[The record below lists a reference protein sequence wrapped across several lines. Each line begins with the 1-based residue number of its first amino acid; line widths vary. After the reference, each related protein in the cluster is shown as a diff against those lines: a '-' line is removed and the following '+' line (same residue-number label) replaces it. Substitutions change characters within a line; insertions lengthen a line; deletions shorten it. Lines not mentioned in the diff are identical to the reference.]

1 MVVVMAL
8 TAVPLGSLIGLDLS
22 GIDLLTGKA
31 KAYQEGNYTY
41 MLEKG
46 EAIITG
52 YNDIVYEDIVIPS
65 SFDGYKVT
73 GIDERA
79 FSGRNRITSV
89 SIPNTVK
96 SIGAHAFSGCN
107 ELKTVTMGNSVETI
121 GYSAFERCKKLE
133 SINLSR
139 KLEVI
144 SSSMLDH
151 CYNLKTIVIPD
162 NVRVIENLAFQ
173 YTSLESVVIPKSV
186 LEIGGNY
193 TFETQTLKQV
203 TILNKDCALGSN
215 SLISNELTIYGYQNS
230 TASTYAYEHGYKFV
244 PFCTNGHNYT
254 DLKQQKATTTQDGY
268 KMGTCATCTF
278 VENTTIPK
286 VASFA
291 LSATSYAYDGT
302 VKTPSVTVKDSKGNA
317 LRSGTDYT
325 VTYDEGRTE
334 PGKYNVTV
342 TLTGDYSGSKTLSFS
357 IVKPVATSF
366 TLSATRYN
374 YDGKVKTPN
383 VTVKDNFGKKL
394 RNGTDYTLT
403 YAPGRKTPGKYS
415 VTVNLKGV
423 YSGSKTLYFTILPGK
438 TSKLTATQTASSVK
452 ATWKAVTG
460 ADGYKV
466 TLYSAKNKAVKTV
479 YTTKTSYTFSK
490 LSKGTTYKVRV
501 TAYKTIDGKK
511 VYAGGYT
518 QLTTA
523 TKPGTPSLTV
533 SAGTKKASL
542 RWNKQTGASGY
553 VVYMATSKN
562 GKFSKIATLK
572 GNSKISFTKTGLTKG
587 KTYYFKVAAYSTVSG
602 KTLYG
607 SYSLVKAVKVK

>member
-8 TAVPLGSLIGLDLS
+8 TAVPLCDFVGLEFSMSVKSDAANYSYYMYTVANDEAKITSCTTDLS
-22 GIDLLTGKA
+22 GEVIIPKTLGGYPVTSF
-31 KAYQEGNYTY
+31 GN
-41 MLEKG
+41 
-46 EAIITG
+46 EAFTSAG
-52 YNDIVYEDIVIPS
+52 P
-65 SFDGYKVT
+65 
-73 GIDERA
+73 
-79 FSGRNRITSV
+79 ITSLTIPDTVV
-89 SIPNTVK
+89 SIGYEAFHGCFSLTNIIVSEKNKNFSSMDGVLFNKDKTKLIQYPIGNNRKKYIIPDSVTEIDYDAFENCWNLMSVDIGK
-96 SIGAHAFSGCN
+96 SVSVIGD
-107 ELKTVTMGNSVETI
+107 
-121 GYSAFERCKKLE
+121 SAFEGCKNLTSVTMSDSVTVMGRATFRNCSNLP
-133 SINLSR
+133 SITIPGSVTRIEKSTFENCSNLTSIIIPDSV
-139 KLEVI
+139 KCIEDYAFDYCGSLKDVYYTGSKEQWENTMGKSDLTKI
-144 SSSMLDH
+144 ATIH
-151 CYNLKTIVIPD
+151 YNYKPCLHTLKTTTT
-162 NVRVIENLAFQ
+162 E
-173 YTSLESVVIPKSV
+173 
-186 LEIGGNY
+186 
-193 TFETQTLKQV
+193 
-203 TILNKDCALGSN
+203 
-215 SLISNELTIYGYQNS
+215 
-230 TASTYAYEHGYKFV
+230 
-244 PFCTNGHNYT
+244 
-254 DLKQQKATTTQDGY
+254 ATTSKDGAIVTSCTIC
-268 KMGTCATCTF
+268 KAVTETVVVPKISHFDLSGTKYTYSG
-278 VENTTIPK
+278 K
-286 VASFA
+286 VI
-291 LSATSYAYDGT
+291 
-302 VKTPSVTVKDSKGNA
+302 TPAVTVKDSK
-317 LRSGTDYT
+317 
-325 VTYDEGRTE
+325 
-334 PGKYNVTV
+334 
-342 TLTGDYSGSKTLSFS
+342 
-357 IVKPVATSF
+357 
-366 TLSATRYN
+366 
-374 YDGKVKTPN
+374 
-383 VTVKDNFGKKL
+383 GKKL

-572 GNSKISFTKTGLTKG
+572 GNSKISFTKMGLTKG

>member
-41 MLEKG
+41 KLEKG
-46 EAIITG
+46 EAIITN
-52 YNDIVYEDIVIPS
+52 YNDTVYEDIVIPS

-73 GIDERA
+73 GIDYNAFYDCYRITGVTIPDTVRVIGECAFEECIRLKTVKMGNNVQEIGEDAFRDCESLESTNLSSQLTEIQWGTFWGCDKLKEITIPERVQIIHSYA
-79 FSGRNRITSV
+79 FSGT
-89 SIPNTVK
+89 
-96 SIGAHAFSGCN
+96 A
-107 ELKTVTMGNSVETI
+107 
-121 GYSAFERCKKLE
+121 LE
-133 SINLSR
+133 SI
-139 KLEVI
+139 
-144 SSSMLDH
+144 
-151 CYNLKTIVIPD
+151 
-162 NVRVIENLAFQ
+162 
-173 YTSLESVVIPKSV
+173 VIPKSV
-186 LEIGGNY
+186 FEILGDAFRTY
-193 TFETQTLKQV
+193 TLKKV
-203 TILNKDCALGSN
+203 TILNKDCELGGGSFVGDV
-215 SLISNELTIYGYQNS
+215 TIYGYQNS
-230 TASTYAYEHGYKFV
+230 TASTYAYENGKKFV

-268 KMGTCATCTF
+268 KKGTCATCTF

-286 VASFA
+286 VTSFA
-291 LSATSYAYDGT
+291 LSATTYAYDGT

-325 VTYDEGRTE
+325 VSYDEGRTE

-374 YDGKVKTPN
+374 YDGKVKTPT

-460 ADGYKV
+460 ADGYKL

-553 VVYMATSKN
+553 VVYMATSRN

>member
-8 TAVPLGSLIGLDLS
+8 TAVPLGSLIGIDLS

-31 KAYQEGNYTY
+31 KAYSEGPYTY
-41 MLEKG
+41 KLENG
-46 EAIITG
+46 GAIITKYTDVAVG
-52 YNDIVYEDIVIPS
+52 DIVIPED
-65 SFDGYKVT
+65 FDGYMVT
-73 GIDERA
+73 GIGDYLFYCCERLTNIVIPSAVKAIGDFA
-79 FSGRNRITSV
+79 FYGCRSLE
-89 SIPNTVK
+89 TVK
-96 SIGAHAFSGCN
+96 
-107 ELKTVTMGNSVETI
+107 MGNNVETI
-121 GYSAFERCKKLE
+121 GERVFENCKALE
-133 SINLSR
+133 SINLSN
-139 KLEVI
+139 KLKSINYESFVG
-144 SSSMLDH
+144 
-151 CYNLKTIVIPD
+151 CENLKHITIPD
-162 NVRVIENLAFQ
+162 SVETIEWAAFTW
-173 YTSLESVVIPKSV
+173 TSLESVIIPKSV
-186 LEIGGNY
+186 LSIEGTAFKTN
-193 TFETQTLKQV
+193 TLKKI
-203 TILNKDCALGSN
+203 TILNKNCDLQDGSI
-215 SLISNELTIYGYQNS
+215 ISSEVTIYGYQNS
-230 TASTYAYEHGYKFV
+230 TAWEYALENGCKFV

-291 LSATSYAYDGT
+291 LSATTYAYDGT

-325 VTYDEGRTE
+325 VSYDEGRTE

-374 YDGKVKTPN
+374 YDGKVKTPT
-383 VTVKDNFGKKL
+383 VTVKDNFGKTL

-518 QLTTA
+518 QLTTV

-553 VVYMATSKN
+553 AVYMATSKN